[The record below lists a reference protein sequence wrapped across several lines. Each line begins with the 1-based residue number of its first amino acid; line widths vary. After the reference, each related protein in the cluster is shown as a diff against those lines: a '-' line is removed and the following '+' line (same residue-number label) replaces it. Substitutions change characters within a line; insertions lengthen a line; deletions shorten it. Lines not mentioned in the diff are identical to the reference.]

1 MKEYLMKNNIYIV
14 LITLLI
20 LFFLMI
26 YTIVVHKKYTQLF
39 FEHNDQI
46 NTIITLNN
54 KLNTYILGNSA
65 VHNFDI
71 LNKDIDKSQE
81 SIKKL
86 KNDAILAKLQTSYI
100 KKLNDLYTQFN
111 KKIIWLE
118 RFKARRATNK
128 QTISIIL
135 DRSHNELL
143 DFDIETINK
152 LNNIRIDIIEK
163 IEQNGFYD
171 IDVVKYYDLELD
183 LDNNFLRN
191 FVNKVKTLQKSINF
205 QLKYQDI
212 AINPSID
219 KLIKETKNLLL
230 KQREKA
236 QHSVYITLNILFV
249 LVTISLILFTLS
261 YRKLQK
267 SQKQLQNLTY
277 QAKLASMGEMIG
289 NIAHQWRQPLTH
301 ISYILMN
308 IKTAYEKDKLS
319 PEYFEKKS
327 KLANAQIKYLSDT
340 IDDFRDFFKNKNQKE
355 LFNLSD
361 SIKEVIN
368 LIKDSFKSNDITI
381 EFELDENIS
390 VKAYRGEF
398 LQVLFNI
405 FNNAKDEFIK
415 KKISKA
421 KLSIRTYVKKD
432 SVKIEIRD
440 NAGGIKN
447 ELLEKIFEPYFTT
460 KDKGLGIG
468 LYMSKIIVEKSDAR
482 LEVKN
487 IKGGASF
494 IITFKK

>member
-1 MKEYLMKNNIYIV
+1 MKEYLVKNNIYIG

-26 YTIVVHKKYTQLF
+26 YTIVIHKKYTQLF

-46 NTIITLNN
+46 NTILALNN

-65 VHNFDI
+65 VNNFDI
-71 LNKDIDKSQE
+71 LNKDINKSLK
-81 SIKKL
+81 SIEKL
-86 KNDAILAKLQTSYI
+86 KNDAILAKFQIQYI
-100 KKLNDLYTQFN
+100 KALDNLYTQFN

-128 QTISIIL
+128 QTISVIL

-143 DFDIETINK
+143 DFDIETKNK

-163 IEQNGFYD
+163 IEQNGFYNID
-171 IDVVKYYDLELD
+171 IVKHYDLELD
-183 LDNNFLRN
+183 LDNNFLKN

-205 QLKYQDI
+205 QLKYQNI
-212 AINPSID
+212 AINPDID
-219 KLIKETKNLLL
+219 KLLDETKYLLL
-230 KQREKA
+230 TQRKNA

-249 LVTISLILFTLS
+249 LVTIFLILFTLS

-267 SQKQLQNLTY
+267 SQKQLQHLTY

-308 IKTAYEKDKLS
+308 IKAAYENDKLS

-355 LFNLSD
+355 LFSLSD

-368 LIKDSFKSNDITI
+368 LVKDSFKSNDITI
-381 EFELDENIS
+381 DYELDESIS

-415 KKISKA
+415 KKIPKA
-421 KLSIRTYVKKD
+421 KLSIKTYVKKD
-432 SVKIEIRD
+432 NVKIEIND
-440 NAGGIKN
+440 NAGGIKK

-487 IKGGASF
+487 IRGGASF

>member
-1 MKEYLMKNNIYIV
+1 MKEYLIKNNIYIV

-46 NTIITLNN
+46 NTIIALNN
-54 KLNTYILGNSA
+54 KLNSYILGNSA
-65 VHNFDI
+65 VNNFDV
-71 LNKDIDKSQE
+71 LNKDIDRSLE
-81 SIKKL
+81 SIEKL
-86 KNDAILAKLQTSYI
+86 KNDAILTKFQNSYI
-100 KKLNDLYTQFN
+100 KALDDLYTKFN

-143 DFDIETINK
+143 NFDIQTKNK
-152 LNNIRIDIIEK
+152 LNNIRIDVLEK
-163 IEQNGFYD
+163 IEQNSFYN
-171 IDVVKYYDLELD
+171 IDVVKHYNLELNNSF
-183 LDNNFLRN
+183 LINFL
-191 FVNKVKTLQKSINF
+191 NKVKSLQKSINF

-212 AINPSID
+212 AINHSID
-219 KLIKETKNLLL
+219 KLLKETKNLLFQ
-230 KQREKA
+230 QREKA
-236 QHSVYITLNILFV
+236 QHSVYISLNILYV
-249 LVTISLILFTLS
+249 LVTIFLILFTLF
-261 YRKLQK
+261 YRKLQL

-277 QAKLASMGEMIG
+277 QSKLASMGEMIG

-308 IKTAYEKDKLS
+308 IKTAYEKDKLT

-327 KLANAQIKYLSDT
+327 KLANSQIKYLSDT
-340 IDDFRDFFKNKNQKE
+340 IDDFRDFFKNTNQKE
-355 LFNLSD
+355 LFNLSV
-361 SIKEVIN
+361 SIKEVTN
-368 LIKDSFKSNDITI
+368 LLKDSFKSHNINIEYNLDDTI
-381 EFELDENIS
+381 SI
-390 VKAYRGEF
+390 KAYRGEF

-405 FNNAKDEFIK
+405 LNNAKDEFIK
-415 KKISKA
+415 KELINA
-421 KLSIRTYVKKD
+421 KLIIKTYTKKD
-432 SVKIEIRD
+432 TIKIEISD

-482 LEVKN
+482 LEVQN
-487 IKGGASF
+487 IKAGASF